1 MPTTDEQQ
9 GPRLTAEREAEIAE
23 RAQRYRFHSS
33 TAARDYADDVP
44 VLRAELDALRALLA
58 PFAAYAD
65 LIASDPAA
73 APYPDTCPLGVC
85 PTSREE
91 RPTLGDCRRAR
102 EALGR

>member
-1 MPTTDEQQ
+1 MDESTQRYL
-9 GPRLTAEREAEIAE
+9 GEPPELEIA
-23 RAQRYRFHSS
+23 R
-33 TAARDYADDVP
+33 
-44 VLRAELDALRALLA
+44 LRALLA